1 MRFEHPEKVARLV
14 LFAPSYDNSMTPEER
29 EKSAA
34 DGEAE
39 KVFHSVPSP
48 ERWAGLGT
56 KAEFIAPGCFEAHRD
71 ALLASDPK
79 SGELGGAV
87 RIPAGRSVDEDLA
100 APHFDAAKITVPT
113 LVIRGDADTNAERED
128 NQQLIERPGQHGEG
142 IRGDPEWQ
150 GIFCSSR
157 T

>member
-1 MRFEHPEKVARLV
+1 M

-113 LVIRGDADTNAERED
+113 LVIRGDADTNADTR
-128 NQQLIERPGQHGEG
+128 GQPTADRTPWAARSRNMWRSRMAE
-142 IRGDPEWQ
+142 